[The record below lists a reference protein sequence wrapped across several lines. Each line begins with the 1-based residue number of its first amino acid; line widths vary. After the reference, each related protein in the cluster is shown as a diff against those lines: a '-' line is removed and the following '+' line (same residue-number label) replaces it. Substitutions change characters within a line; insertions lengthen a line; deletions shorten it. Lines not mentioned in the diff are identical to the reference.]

1 MDQELRER
9 VKRRAEAYGLSNL
22 AKDAGLSRQAL
33 HSFFEGGDMR
43 LSNFLSVLK
52 VLNMDFKVDE
62 FVGGADVL
70 ANLKAYGAPLVT
82 GEAKTA
88 LLPEESLVEGLKL
101 SREDAR
107 LTSVLPYLLVKR
119 AYQWDQDDLLN
130 RLKEDVSMQQ
140 LLGYYVDVALA
151 YRKREPLTQLKLKL
165 KKMVEKVKPMML
177 AKRDQGKNL
186 KNFKRFVNAPAHE
199 WKLGTRDDLESLV
212 ARCRK
217 WERLNASS

>member
-1 MDQELRER
+1 MEQELRMR
-9 VKRRAEAYGLSNL
+9 LMRRAEAYGLSNL

-33 HSFFEGGDMR
+33 HSFFEGGDIR
-43 LSNFLSVLK
+43 LSNFLSVLR
-52 VLNMDFKVDE
+52 VLNMDFKVEE
-62 FVGGADVL
+62 FVEDSDVL

-119 AYQWDQDDLLN
+119 AYQWDQDDLLS
-130 RLKEDVSMQQ
+130 RIKDDVSIQQ

-151 YRKREPLTQLKLKL
+151 YRKREPLAQLKMKL
-165 KKMVEKVKPMML
+165 KKLVEKAKPMML

-186 KNFKRFVNAPAHE
+186 KNFERFDNSPARE

-212 ARCRK
+212 ARCKK